1 MMVDLDCQL
10 KMGLKITTGK
20 TLWAG
25 VNAQNRLRCD
35 DATVVQG

>member
-20 TLWAG
+20 PLWAG
-25 VNAQNRLRCD
+25 VNARNRLRCE
-35 DATVVQG
+35 DADVVQD